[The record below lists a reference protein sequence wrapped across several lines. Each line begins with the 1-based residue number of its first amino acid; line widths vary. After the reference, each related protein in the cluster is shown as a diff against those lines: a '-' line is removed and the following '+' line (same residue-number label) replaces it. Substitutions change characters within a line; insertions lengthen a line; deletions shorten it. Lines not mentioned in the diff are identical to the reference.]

1 MAKKYIYN
9 ITLNLNEILI
19 DPTVA
24 DWADVTSD
32 ITIQQSNTFTQPGLT
47 AWLGAK
53 IKNMMKKS
61 LLTSFALLLLAL
73 SACQKESDPSY
84 KQEMEKDDAIS
95 FKVKEA
101 EPFATKSS
109 EDMPVQ
115 TYSQVIFSQDSLDI
129 FLNMNES
136 NYKADFFSES
146 LIETKGVPYQDNNIG
161 DFFVSAFFSD
171 MQQFFSN
178 AKLNSTD
185 GSTVSTGYYWP
196 LTTPATSLNFFGY
209 AKKSANGQIT
219 KQNYV
224 KAESASFSYALPDQ
238 DLTSADEQP
247 DMLFAISPE
256 RFQTDGPV
264 EMDFYHALSALAF
277 SVGSVPGD
285 LKIESV
291 KFTNVY
297 SSGNCTYTRQGDALK
312 FEWSFGS
319 GDIRKEYTQTFAKNL
334 FTDGNIPLE
343 EDTAINTAEQTFMM
357 IPQTIGD
364 DTKLEIKISFNGRE
378 YTIEKQLNQITSEW
392 VPGKLYTFKISSPQ
406 EIEVQVTDEVVMDG
420 IYPVKRNLQIKNT
433 GIADA
438 YIRVAIAGSWVV
450 DHTTTQ
456 GTSQLIIADWKNSGD
471 PDTDDGVFTWSSSQP
486 SKGRPNSNFWR
497 LGSDGYYYYMKLTVP
512 GEILEP
518 LFESYKLT
526 ASAPMSGAYLN
537 LSILAQGVLDI
548 HAEQLFPTEI
558 KTDLGLGS
566 SN

>member
-1 MAKKYIYN
+1 MYN
-9 ITLNLNEILI
+9 
-19 DPTVA
+19 
-24 DWADVTSD
+24 
-32 ITIQQSNTFTQPGLT
+32 
-47 AWLGAK
+47 
-53 IKNMMKKS
+53 
-61 LLTSFALLLLAL
+61 
-73 SACQKESDPSY
+73 
-84 KQEMEKDDAIS
+84 QEMGKDDAIS
-95 FKVKEA
+95 FMVKEA

-109 EDMPVQ
+109 DDMPVQ
-115 TYSQVIFSQDSLDI
+115 TYSQVIFSKDSLDI
-129 FLNMNES
+129 FLNVNES

-146 LIETKGVPYQDNNIG
+146 LIETKGAPYQNNEIG
-161 DFFVSAFFSD
+161 EFFVSALFSS
-171 MQQFFSN
+171 MQPFFSN
-178 AKLNSTD
+178 VQLNSTD

-209 AKKSANGQIT
+209 AKKSSNGSIT
-219 KQNYV
+219 AHNYV
-224 KAESASFSYALPDQ
+224 DAVSASFKYALPDASQ
-238 DLTSADEQP
+238 DTSADVQP

-277 SVGSVPGD
+277 SVGSIPGD

-297 SSGNCTYTRQGDALK
+297 SSGNCTYTRQDDALE
-312 FEWSFGS
+312 FDWSFDS
-319 GDIRKEYTQTFAKNL
+319 EDARKEYTQTFAKDL
-334 FTDGNIPLE
+334 FSEGNVALP
-343 EDTAINTAEQTFMM
+343 EDTAINTDSQTFMM

-406 EIEVQVTDEVVMDG
+406 EVEVQVTDEVVMDG

-433 GIADA
+433 GIANA

-486 SKGRPNSNFWR
+486 SKGRTNSNLWR
-497 LGSDGYYYYMKLTVP
+497 LGSDGYYYYMKQTVP
-512 GEILEP
+512 GEILAP

-548 HAEQLFPTEI
+548 HADDLFPADI
-558 KTDLGLGS
+558 KTALGLG
-566 SN
+566 N

>member
-1 MAKKYIYN
+1 
-9 ITLNLNEILI
+9 
-19 DPTVA
+19 
-24 DWADVTSD
+24 
-32 ITIQQSNTFTQPGLT
+32 
-47 AWLGAK
+47 
-53 IKNMMKKS
+53 MKKS
-61 LLTSFALLLLAL
+61 LLALLTTSVLAL
-73 SACQKESDPSY
+73 AACQKELEEPYRPEVD
-84 KQEMEKDDAIS
+84 KEEAIS
-95 FKVKEA
+95 FLVKEA

-129 FLNMNES
+129 YLNMNES
-136 NYKADFFSES
+136 SYHTDFFSES

-161 DFFVSAFFSD
+161 DFFVSALFSS
-171 MQQFFSN
+171 MQPFFSN
-178 AKLNSTD
+178 VQLNSTD

-209 AKKSANGQIT
+209 AKKSSNGSIT
-219 KQNYV
+219 AHNYV
-224 KAESASFSYALPDQ
+224 DAVSASFKYALPDASQ

-247 DMLFAISPE
+247 DMLFAISPNRYQAE
-256 RFQTDGPV
+256 GPV

-291 KFTNVY
+291 TFTNVY
-297 SSGNCTYTRQGDALK
+297 SSGNCTYTRQGDALD
-312 FEWSFGS
+312 FEWSFDS
-319 GDIRKEYTQTFAKNL
+319 EDARKEYSQTFSKDL
-334 FTDGNIPLE
+334 FSEGNVALP
-343 EDTAINTAEQTFMM
+343 EDTAINTDSQTFMM
-357 IPQTIGD
+357 IPQTIAD
-364 DTKLEIKISFNGRE
+364 DTRLIIVISFEGRK
-378 YTIEKQLNQITSEW
+378 YTIDKQLNQITSEW

-406 EIEVQVTDEVVMDG
+406 EVEVEVTDEVVMDG
-420 IYPVKRNLQIKNT
+420 IYPVKQNLQIKNT
-433 GIADA
+433 GIANA

-471 PDTDDGVFTWSSSQP
+471 PYTDDGVFTWSSSQP
-486 SKGRPNSNFWR
+486 SKGRTNSNLWR
-497 LGSDGYYYYMKLTVP
+497 LGSDGYYYYMKQTVP
-512 GEILEP
+512 GEILAP

-548 HAEQLFPTEI
+548 HADDLFPAEI
-558 KTDLGLGS
+558 KAALGLGS